1 MHSTVEVLHYGGGN
15 VGSLLRALERCEIPF
30 KVLKGN
36 EDNQFPSGENPV
48 ILPGVGAFGAIM
60 QGLASRGFVASLE
73 EVVMSQK
80 VPFLGVCVGLQV
92 LFESSE
98 ESPDVA
104 GLGFLK
110 GRVRKFS
117 DAVEHSKIPQI
128 GWNYIHAQQVDA
140 PEGFVYYVN
149 SYYAE
154 PENKDV
160 LLYESEYQGTRFC
173 GAIRYENLTAFQFH
187 PEKSGAFGH
196 ELLRHWYQSL
206 EKTPC

>member
-1 MHSTVEVLHYGGGN
+1 
-15 VGSLLRALERCEIPF
+15 
-30 KVLKGN
+30 VLKGN
-36 EDNQFPSGENPV
+36 EDNTFPTGEHPV

-60 QGLASRGFVASLE
+60 QGLASRGFIEPLQQVVLE
-73 EVVMSQK
+73 RK

-98 ESPDVA
+98 ESHDVA

-117 DAVEHSKIPQI
+117 DAVEQSKIPQI
-128 GWNYIHAQQVDA
+128 GWNYIHAKQADA

-154 PENKDV
+154 PEAEEV
-160 LLYESEYQGTRFC
+160 ILYESEYQGTRFC
-173 GAIRYENLTAFQFH
+173 GAIQYENLTAFQFH

-196 ELLRHWYQSL
+196 ELLTHWYQSL